1 MYGLVNQA
9 VRDLVVTKFGEEKWN
24 AICDEARS
32 PVKEFV
38 NMQYYPDALT
48 YALVG
53 AASSQLG
60 LPANAI
66 LSEFGKYWILYTAKT
81 GYGPIM
87 DLFGKDYKSC
97 LAGLN
102 NLHARMGLSMPE
114 LTPPR
119 FDFIEIAPNVYQI
132 EYQSKRGGL
141 EPFVQGLLEGL
152 AQKFNTAVEIDF
164 RITDDNRRIFSISVL
179 G

>member
-9 VRDLVVTKFGEEKWN
+9 VRDLVITKFGEEKWD
-24 AICDEARS
+24 AICEEAQS

-53 AASSQLG
+53 AASNQLE
-60 LPANAI
+60 LPPNAI
-66 LSEFGKYWILYTAKT
+66 LAEFGKFWILYTAKT

-87 DLFGKDYKSC
+87 DLFGVDYKSC

-102 NLHARMGLSMPE
+102 NLHARMGMSMPE

-119 FDFIEIAPNVYQI
+119 FNFTEVTPKLYQI
-132 EYQSKRGGL
+132 EYQSKRAGL

-152 AQKFNTAVEIDF
+152 AQKFNTSV
-164 RITDDNRRIFSISVL
+164 RIEFQNTADNRRIFSIHVL